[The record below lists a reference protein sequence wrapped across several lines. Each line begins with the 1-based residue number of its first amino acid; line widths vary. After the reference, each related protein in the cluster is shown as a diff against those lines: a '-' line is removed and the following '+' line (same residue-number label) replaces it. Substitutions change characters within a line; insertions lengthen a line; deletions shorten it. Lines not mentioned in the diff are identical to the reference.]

1 MNSIEFLKFLKKHQ
15 KLAKNIR
22 LYIMSK
28 KHYFL
33 NDGILKDGFD
43 SKLIVE
49 NNRDSVVTAFSK
61 MAFIFDEMIRL
72 RIVGYSH
79 NQNSIELM
87 YLLHLIP
94 LNRKIR
100 LFLDWKIFSPEY
112 AREMSRLFL
121 VRSSTIHCVSLD
133 EVTYIPDKKIKLS
146 NKKGFDSFKK
156 DITNAWKNLLKIY
169 LLEQDQISWDLLSK
183 EIIDNSPIKI
193 LEK

>member
-1 MNSIEFLKFLKKHQ
+1 MNSVEFIKYLKNHQ
-15 KLAKNIR
+15 KLSKNIR
-22 LYIMSK
+22 LYIISK

-43 SKLIVE
+43 SKLKIE
-49 NNRDSVVTAFSK
+49 NNRNSVVTAFSK
-61 MAFIFDEMIRL
+61 MAFIFDEIIRL

-100 LFLDWKIFSPEY
+100 LFLDWKLFSPEY

-133 EVTYIPDKKIKLS
+133 EVIYVPDKKIKLS
-146 NKKGFDSFKK
+146 SKKGFESFKK
-156 DITNAWKNLLKIY
+156 DMTNAWKNLLKVY
-169 LLEQDQISWDLLSK
+169 QLEQDQISWDLLSK
-183 EIIDNSPIKI
+183 EIIDNYPIKI

>member
-1 MNSIEFLKFLKKHQ
+1 MNSVDFIKYLKNHQ
-15 KLAKNIR
+15 KLSKNIR
-22 LYIMSK
+22 LYIISK

-49 NNRDSVVTAFSK
+49 PNRDSVVTAFSK
-61 MAFIFDEMIRL
+61 MAFIFDEIIRL
-72 RIVGYSH
+72 RIVGYSN

-100 LFLDWKIFSPEY
+100 IFLDWKLFSPEY

-133 EVTYIPDKKIKLS
+133 EVTYVPDKKIKLS
-146 NKKGFDSFKK
+146 SKKGFDSFKK
-156 DITNAWKNLLKIY
+156 DMTNAWKNLLKVY
-169 LLEQDQISWDLLSK
+169 LLEQDQISWELLSK
-183 EIIDNSPIKI
+183 EIIDNSPIRI

>member
-1 MNSIEFLKFLKKHQ
+1 MNAADFIKFLNNQQ
-15 KLAKNIR
+15 KISKNIR
-22 LYIMSK
+22 LYVVSK

-33 NDGILKDGFD
+33 NDGILKNGF
-43 SKLIVE
+43 SVKLALE
-49 NNRDSVVTAFSK
+49 NNRDSVLVAFSK

-100 LFLDWKIFSPEY
+100 IFLDWKLFSPEF

-121 VRSSTIHCVSLD
+121 VRSSTVHCVSLD
-133 EVTYIPDKKIKLS
+133 EVVYVPDKKIKLS
-146 NKKGFDSFKK
+146 SKQGFELFKK
-156 DITNAWKNLLKIY
+156 DLSKAWKNLLKVY
-169 LLEQDQISWDLLSK
+169 SLEQDQISWELLSK
-183 EIIDNSPIKI
+183 EIIDNSHVKI
-193 LEK
+193 WEK

>member
-1 MNSIEFLKFLKKHQ
+1 MNSVDFIKYLKNHQ
-15 KLAKNIR
+15 KLSKNIR
-22 LYIMSK
+22 LYIISK

-49 NNRDSVVTAFSK
+49 PNRDSVVTAFSK
-61 MAFIFDEMIRL
+61 MAFIFDEIIRL
-72 RIVGYSH
+72 RIVGYSN

-100 LFLDWKIFSPEY
+100 IFLDWKLFSPED

-133 EVTYIPDKKIKLS
+133 EVTYVPDKKIKLS
-146 NKKGFDSFKK
+146 SKKGFDSFKK
-156 DITNAWKNLLKIY
+156 DMTNAWKNLLKVY
-169 LLEQDQISWDLLSK
+169 LLEQDQISWELLSK
-183 EIIDNSPIKI
+183 EIIDNSPIRI